1 MSIDLISI
9 NLHSITVINLNS
21 IDCARNK
28 ERLRKKNYTEIAT
41 NEELQKLSQ
50 EIFELDNTNI
60 LSKLHVNY
68 QGRFRSLNSTDD
80 LAPEP

>member
-1 MSIDLISI
+1 MPIELISI
-9 NLHSITVINLNS
+9 TLILITVINLSS
-21 IDCARNK
+21 ISCAKNK
-28 ERLRKKNYTEIAT
+28 ERKYKNYTEIAT

-60 LSKLHVNY
+60 LSKVHVNY
-68 QGRFRSLNSTDD
+68 QGRFQSLNSTSD

>member
-1 MSIDLISI
+1 MSIELILI
-9 NLHSITVINLNS
+9 HLHSITVINLSS
-21 IDCARNK
+21 ISCAKNK
-28 ERLRKKNYTEIAT
+28 ERKYKNYTEIAT

-60 LSKLHVNY
+60 LSKVHVNY
-68 QGRFRSLNSTDD
+68 QGRFKSKNSTDD

>member
-1 MSIDLISI
+1 MSIDLLSI
-9 NLHSITVINLNS
+9 NLHPITVVNLNS
-21 IDCARNK
+21 ISCGKSK
-28 ERLRKKNYTEIAT
+28 ERKYKKNYTEIAT

-68 QGRFRSLNSTDD
+68 QGRFQSHNSTDD

>member
-1 MSIDLISI
+1 VSIDQFSI
-9 NLHSITVINLNS
+9 IFHPITVINLNS
-21 IDCARNK
+21 ISFAKNK
-28 ERLRKKNYTEIAT
+28 ERKYKKNYTEIAT

-68 QGRFRSLNSTDD
+68 QGRFASNNSTDD